1 MNCIA
6 GSKTRQRA
14 CVRTGAKCKGLLL
27 LCLILC
33 TACGAPAS
41 ESSQPSAPL
50 IYQISYTVNPNPADQ
65 TLDVT
70 LELRQSRSLL
80 REMTMWPDSRVSE
93 IRANGELEIDAGTV
107 RWRPPANGGTISWR
121 VKVEHERNN
130 NGYDAWLGPDWGLFR
145 AEDIIPR
152 AATRT
157 RKGAHSETLLLF
169 ELPAQWSVVTQYY
182 GDRHQFNARNRERRF
197 VQPSG
202 WIVMG
207 KIGVRR
213 ETIAG
218 TRVAVAGP
226 VANSVRR
233 MDVLALLNW
242 TLPELGRILPDLPSR
257 ITIVSAGDPMWRGG
271 LSAPQS
277 LFVHAD
283 RPLISENATS
293 TVLHEVMHLALGIKA
308 AENFDWIIEGLAE
321 YYSLELLLRSGTIS
335 PTRYKTAKAAQAKWA
350 ASVKALCRSTSTGA
364 TTAFAVTVLTSLDQE
379 IRQSSDGNAN
389 LDDVIRKLWHSS
401 EPIGLQ
407 TLIEITEQLTG
418 SKPDALRI
426 GKLPGCH
433 NIVPNNQP
441 M

>member
-1 MNCIA
+1 
-6 GSKTRQRA
+6 
-14 CVRTGAKCKGLLL
+14 
-27 LCLILC
+27 
-33 TACGAPAS
+33 
-41 ESSQPSAPL
+41 
-50 IYQISYTVNPNPADQ
+50 
-65 TLDVT
+65 
-70 LELRQSRSLL
+70 
-80 REMTMWPDSRVSE
+80 MWPDFRVSAF
-93 IRANGELEIDAGTV
+93 RADGELEIEAGTV

-121 VKVEHERNN
+121 VKVEHERSN

-157 RKGAHSETLLLF
+157 RKGAHSETQLLF

-182 GDRHQFNARNRERRF
+182 GDRHQFRVRNHERRF
-197 VQPSG
+197 DQPSG

-233 MDVLALLNW
+233 MDMLALLNW

-257 ITIVSAGDPMWRGG
+257 LTVVSAGDPMWRGG

-293 TVLHEVMHLALGIKA
+293 TVLHEVMHLSLGIKA
-308 AENFDWIIEGLAE
+308 VENFDWIIEGLAE

-335 PTRYKTAKAAQAKWA
+335 ATRYKTAKADQAKWA
-350 ASVKALCRSTSTGA
+350 ASVEALCRSKSTGA
-364 TTAFAVTVLTSLDQE
+364 VTAFAVTVFTSLNQE
-379 IRQSSDGNAN
+379 IRQGSDGNAN
-389 LDDVIRKLWHSS
+389 LDDLVRKLWQSS
-401 EPIGLQ
+401 EPVGLL
-407 TLIEITEQLTG
+407 TLINIAEQLTG

-426 GKLPGCH
+426 DNLPGCH
-433 NIVPNNQP
+433 NMVPSNQLT
-441 M
+441 